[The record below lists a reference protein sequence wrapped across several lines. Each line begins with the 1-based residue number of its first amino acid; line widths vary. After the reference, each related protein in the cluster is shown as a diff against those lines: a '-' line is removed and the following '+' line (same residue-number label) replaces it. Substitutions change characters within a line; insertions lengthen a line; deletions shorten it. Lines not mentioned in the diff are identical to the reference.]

1 MKTKLIILVLSL
13 LFTLIGCGTDIL
25 KEGEVCSKEYKKE
38 DIVIMT
44 LPHVVHINGKS
55 VTMAY
60 PAPYYYPD
68 RYIITIQNFDDD
80 GVEVIQDFY
89 VDKEVY
95 DSYKIGDYLVYDRS
109 IMDIE
114 EPKFEEYH
122 E

>member
-13 LFTLIGCGTDIL
+13 LFTLTGCGTDIL
-25 KEGEVCSKEYKKE
+25 KEGEVCSKEYKE
-38 DIVIMT
+38 PDVVIMC
-44 LPHVVHINGKS
+44 LPRLVFINGTA
-55 VTMAY
+55 VTQ
-60 PAPYYYPD
+60 PVHSPYYYPGS
-68 RYIITIQNFDDD
+68 YMITIKNFDKD

-114 EPKFEEYH
+114 EPKFEDYH